1 MYSTTVSN
9 NVRFLKLSVPLEFGI
24 SEGIWG
30 TTFLTFTSWL
40 SAAAA
45 AWMSTTDDV
54 SRWPTDRSGRRL
66 VESGRENMCLCL
78 GAMAR

>member
-24 SEGIWG
+24 SEGLWG

-45 AWMSTTDDV
+45 AWMSTTTM
-54 SRWPTDRSGRRL
+54 STGGPQI
-66 VESGRENMCLCL
+66 
-78 GAMAR
+78 GAGGD